1 MHRRAMNRRQALRAL
16 ALGSV
21 GAASVPAWVATLG
34 DVASAHTGQPAATT
48 GAGVPWTPAVFDP
61 HQHETVV
68 TLAELIIP
76 KTDTAGATDANVAQ
90 FIDTILEDAPDAERD
105 RFLDGLAWLDARSQ
119 ELFGADFQTASDTR
133 QAALLTILS
142 SPENQSTSERTGVE
156 FFMAMKD
163 LTVTGYYTS
172 EIGMLEELDD
182 DGIRFY
188 EDDVGCVHPEH
199 QRD

>member
-1 MHRRAMNRRQALRAL
+1 MYPRGMNRRQALRTL

-21 GAASVPAWVATLG
+21 GVAAVPAWVTALE
-34 DVASAHTGQPAATT
+34 DVATTHAAQQTT
-48 GAGVPWTPAVFDP
+48 GAGAGTTWSPAIFTP
-61 HQHETVV
+61 HQNRTVV
-68 TLAELIIP
+68 ALAELIIP
-76 KTDTAGATDANVAQ
+76 KTDTAGATDAEVSR
-90 FIDTILEDAPDAERD
+90 FVDTVLEDAPDAERD
-105 RFLDGLAWLDARSQ
+105 RFLDGLAWLDSRAS
-119 ELFGADFQTASDTR
+119 ELFGADFISSAPAQ

-142 SPENQSTSERTGVE
+142 SPENQSTSDRMGVE
-156 FFMAMKD
+156 FFMAMKQ

-199 QRD
+199 QG